1 MPVTDLSDP
10 SNWPANR
17 RRDTA
22 GVIAAPPI
30 LFGAALI
37 LGLLLQNVHPARISA
52 VAGDALRLIGVLL
65 VLIGLLLSI
74 AVMHEFSRAG
84 THVSPY
90 RETTR
95 FVCTGPYRYT
105 RNPDYIGQTLI
116 YGGIAMGANSWWPLF
131 LLPPALLVI
140 QYGVI

>member
-22 GVIAAPPI
+22 GVIAAPPV

-74 AVMHEFSRAG
+74 AVMHEFSR
-84 THVSPY
+84 
-90 RETTR
+90 RERT
-95 FVCTGPYRYT
+95 CHLTGKQP
-105 RNPDYIGQTLI
+105 
-116 YGGIAMGANSWWPLF
+116 ASSA
-131 LLPPALLVI
+131 PALIGTLEIPTTSVRHSST
-140 QYGVI
+140 GASPWGRTAGGRCSS

>member
-1 MPVTDLSDP
+1 M
-10 SNWPANR
+10 
-17 RRDTA
+17 
-22 GVIAAPPI
+22 
-30 LFGAALI
+30 
-37 LGLLLQNVHPARISA
+37 
-52 VAGDALRLIGVLL
+52 
-65 VLIGLLLSI
+65 
-74 AVMHEFSRAG
+74 
-84 THVSPY
+84 SPY

-140 QYGVI
+140 QYGVIRREERYLEAKFSQEYRDYTARVPRWLSWRSRSPNGGHRG